1 MLSVGDILR
10 REREKKGLTFKQI
23 EKEIRV
29 REKFLQAIE
38 KNEWQLFSSRVYISG
53 IIKNYSQFLGLDYKK
68 MLAFFRREYERKEET
83 GFKERVSR
91 TYLTSDTKQ
100 IFFRGIIFIFIIVLI
115 YFAYQIALY
124 ILPPKIIIIS
134 PKEAVFKHV
143 DSVKISGK
151 TEKEAVITIFGDRIY
166 QDKNGVF
173 EYSFPLQKGKNELVI
188 EVTGANGKKSV
199 SKKIFFSE

>member
-10 REREKKGLTFKQI
+10 KEREKKGLVFKQI

-38 KNEWQLFSSRVYISG
+38 RNEWQMFSSKVYISG

-68 MLAFFRREYERKEET
+68 MLAFFRREYERTEEA
-83 GFKERVSR
+83 GFKEQVSQ
-91 TYLTSDTKQ
+91 TYLISETKRM
-100 IFFRGIIFIFIIVLI
+100 FFRGTVFIFIVALI
-115 YFAYQIALY
+115 YFAYQLTLY
-124 ILPPKIIIIS
+124 MLPPKIIITF
-134 PKEAVFKHV
+134 PKETVFKHV
-143 DSVKISGK
+143 DSVKIAGK

-188 EVTGANGKKSV
+188 EAIGANGKKSV
-199 SKKIFFSE
+199 SKKTFISE

>member
-38 KNEWQLFSSRVYISG
+38 KNEWQLFSSNIYISG

-68 MLAFFRREYERKEET
+68 MLAFFRREYERTEET
-83 GFKERVSR
+83 GFKERVSKSH
-91 TYLTSDTKQ
+91 LTSETKRA
-100 IFFRGIIFIFIIVLI
+100 FFWGAAALILCVGAYFI
-115 YFAYQIALY
+115 YQIALY
-124 ILPPKIIIIS
+124 LLPPKIVIIS
-134 PKEAVFKHV
+134 PKETTIKHEE
-143 DSVKISGK
+143 SVRIVGK

-166 QDKNGVF
+166 QDKNGMF
-173 EYSFPLQKGKNELVI
+173 EYSFPLQKGKNELII
-188 EVTGANGKKSV
+188 EATGANGKKSV
-199 SKKIFFSE
+199 SKKTFISE

>member
-10 REREKKGLTFKQI
+10 REREKKGLAFKQI

-38 KNEWQLFSSRVYISG
+38 KNEWQLFSSKVYISG

-91 TYLTSDTKQ
+91 AYLTSDTKQ
-100 IFFRGIIFIFIIVLI
+100 IFFRGVVFIFIIVLI
-115 YFAYQIALY
+115 YFSYQIALY
-124 ILPPKIIIIS
+124 ILPPKIIIVS
-134 PKEAVFKHV
+134 PKETAFKHV

-151 TEKEAVITIFGDRIY
+151 TEREAVITIFGDRIY

-173 EYSFPLQKGKNELVI
+173 EYSFPLQKGKNELII
-188 EVTGANGKKSV
+188 EVTGANGKKNI
-199 SKKIFFSE
+199 SKKTFISE